1 MDVKLLFI
9 SLGII
14 LGNLA
19 IVKLVVVPYMT
30 SMLLFTILPIILWFL
45 FLRKYLPLKL
55 KRIDTKIRNNTLAII
70 LVPLLALAV
79 TLFVVPSVDFG
90 LITYLVA
97 ISLLIAISEEV
108 LFRFIALDSLL
119 VAGGS
124 PKQAIVC
131 SSLLFT
137 FGHILLASAY
147 SLDSILVIIN
157 TFTMGLV
164 LGYVYFMTR
173 NILYVIGIHFV
184 WDITNFINQRV
195 ATEDVAIPV
204 TVTLVALQIWY
215 VVWAVRGM
223 RRL

>member
-1 MDVKLLFI
+1 MDVKLLLI

-19 IVKLVVVPYMT
+19 IVKLVAVPYMT

-45 FLRKYLPLKL
+45 FLRKYLPLQL

-124 PKQAIVC
+124 PKQAIVF

-173 NILYVIGIHFV
+173 NILYVMGIHFV

-195 ATEDVAIPV
+195 ATEDVALPV
-204 TVTLVALQIWY
+204 TVTLLALQIWY

>member
-19 IVKLVVVPYMT
+19 IVKLVAVPYMT

-45 FLRKYLPLKL
+45 FLRKYLPLQL

-124 PKQAIVC
+124 PKQAIVF

-173 NILYVIGIHFV
+173 NILYVMGIHFV

-195 ATEDVAIPV
+195 ATEDVALPV
-204 TVTLVALQIWY
+204 TVTLLALQIWY